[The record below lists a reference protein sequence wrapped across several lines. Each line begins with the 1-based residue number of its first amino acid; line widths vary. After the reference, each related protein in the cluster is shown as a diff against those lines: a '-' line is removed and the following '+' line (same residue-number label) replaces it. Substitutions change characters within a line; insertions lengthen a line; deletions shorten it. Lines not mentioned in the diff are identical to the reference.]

1 MTPGARAAAAI
12 AILERHDASA
22 APADLVA
29 GGHFR
34 SNRYIGAKDR
44 AAIAATVY
52 GVLRVRAQLDWWIE
66 REGRI
71 EPNARRRVMTWLVL
85 CDGWPAEKIAA
96 AFDGD
101 RFRPPP
107 LERAEA
113 QFVDRLRTRTL
124 DHPQQPEAVRL
135 NMPGWIMPALA
146 DSLGAAAPREL
157 AALGAQAPL
166 DLRVNV
172 LKTDRTA
179 ALAALAGAGIRG
191 VPTRWS
197 PWGIRVEGRP
207 PLSASAVFQDGLV
220 EVQDEGSQLAAALAD
235 VAPGQRVCDFC
246 AGAGG
251 KTLALAAVMANKG
264 HIDACDVEAKRIQGA
279 TKRLRRAGVFN
290 VTLHT
295 LKSERDPWVKHHA
308 QRYDRVLIDA
318 PCTGTGTWRRNPDAR
333 WTLSETDVGELV
345 DLQRRILD
353 SAARLVRPGGRLV
366 YVTCSLLRAEN
377 EDQVEGFLAANP
389 AFAAV
394 PADAVWDA
402 TVGGARAPGVARF
415 VRLSPAAA
423 GTDGF
428 FVAILERKTA
438 AGDA

>member
-1 MTPGARAAAAI
+1 
-12 AILERHDASA
+12 
-22 APADLVA
+22 LVA
-29 GGHFR
+29 
-34 SNRYIGAKDR
+34 
-44 AAIAATVY
+44 
-52 GVLRVRAQLDWWIE
+52 
-66 REGRI
+66 
-71 EPNARRRVMTWLVL
+71 P
-85 CDGWPAEKIAA
+85 
-96 AFDGD
+96 
-101 RFRPPP
+101 
-107 LERAEA
+107 ERASRGRSRASRVAE
-113 QFVDRLRTRTL
+113 TS
-124 DHPQQPEAVRL
+124 P
-135 NMPGWIMPALA
+135 
-146 DSLGAAAPREL
+146 
-157 AALGAQAPL
+157 APL
-166 DLRVNV
+166 DLRANLLV
-172 LKTDRTA
+172 TDRDAAIA
-179 ALAALAGAGIRG
+179 ALRAQGIECAPSALA
-191 VPTRWS
+191 PL
-197 PWGIRVEGRP
+197 GIRVAGKPALERTDAFRGG
-207 PLSASAVFQDGLV
+207 AV
-220 EVQDEGSQLAAALAD
+220 EVQDCGSQLIAHL
-235 VAPGQRVCDFC
+235 VAPRRGQTVVDFC

-251 KTLALAAVMANKG
+251 KTLALAALMRGKG
-264 HIDACDVEAKRIQGA
+264 KIFACDVLQGRVDRA